1 MTSDNIR
8 KSSIAGSWYPDNPRI
23 LRTCI
28 SDFFQRVPE
37 ESSLGNIVGLVAPHA
52 GYIYSGQ
59 VAAYAYKMLQGHI
72 FDAVIIIGP
81 SHRFPFRGISI
92 YDKGGY
98 ETPLGIVP
106 VDGHLAGRIRAE
118 SRLVSAIPSAHL
130 QEHSI
135 EIQLPFLQYALGEFS
150 FVPLLM
156 GSQDRKTCE
165 DLAAAIV
172 KAVGQ
177 KKVLVVGSSDLS
189 HFHSYDEALKLDVL
203 ALGYLEKMDAEGF
216 LKGLEEQQ
224 FEACGGGPAA
234 VTMMAAERMGA
245 SRAKLLRYA
254 NSGDVAGDKQSVVGY
269 GAVVF
274 CTDKK
279 SGGTEMRG
287 NMSEGAGAGLTAADK
302 KLLLKIVRTKIEAA
316 LAGKVV
322 SELPEL
328 PEILKKERG
337 AFVTLEKHGK
347 LRGCIGYIEARKPL
361 YVTVAEMAVAAAFH
375 DPRFPPLKQEEWPD
389 ITVEISI
396 LSPLLEIQDIKEI
409 EVGRHGL
416 YIVQGVHSG
425 LLLPQVA
432 TDYKWDR
439 LTFLQQTCYKAR
451 LPSNAWQDKQTKIFI
466 FSADIFGSDEGQNRK
481 NT

>member
-1 MTSDNIR
+1 MDAGEKMGVIVTSDNIR

-37 ESSLGNIVGLVAPHA
+37 ESILGNIVGLVAPHA

-189 HFHSYDEALKLDVL
+189 HFHSYEQALKLDAL

-254 NSGDVAGDKQSVVGY
+254 NSGDVGGDKQSVVGY
-269 GAVVF
+269 GAAVF
-274 CTDKK
+274 CTDNQ
-279 SGGTEMRG
+279 SRGT
-287 NMSEGAGAGLTAADK
+287 
-302 KLLLKIVRTKIEAA
+302 
-316 LAGKVV
+316 
-322 SELPEL
+322 
-328 PEILKKERG
+328 
-337 AFVTLEKHGK
+337 
-347 LRGCIGYIEARKPL
+347 
-361 YVTVAEMAVAAAFH
+361 
-375 DPRFPPLKQEEWPD
+375 
-389 ITVEISI
+389 
-396 LSPLLEIQDIKEI
+396 
-409 EVGRHGL
+409 
-416 YIVQGVHSG
+416 
-425 LLLPQVA
+425 
-432 TDYKWDR
+432 
-439 LTFLQQTCYKAR
+439 
-451 LPSNAWQDKQTKIFI
+451 
-466 FSADIFGSDEGQNRK
+466 
-481 NT
+481 